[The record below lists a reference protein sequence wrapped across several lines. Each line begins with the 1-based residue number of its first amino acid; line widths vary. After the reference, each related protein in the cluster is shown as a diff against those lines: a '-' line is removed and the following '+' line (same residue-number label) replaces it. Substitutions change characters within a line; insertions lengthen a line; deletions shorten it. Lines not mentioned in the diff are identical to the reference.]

1 MVHVPV
7 PPFGVAL
14 SVTAPP
20 LQTTAAVVV
29 TLIVGSATTV
39 IKALA
44 AVAEHVEGELVTM
57 IL

>member
-1 MVHVPV
+1 M

-20 LQTTAAVVV
+20 LQTIAAVVV

-39 IKALA
+39 IKALVD
-44 AVAEHVEGELVTM
+44 VAEHVEGD
-57 IL
+57 